1 MSTPYQQESP
11 DNPPAGWY
19 PDPYGQPM
27 TRYWDGNMWTDQ
39 TGPISGPVSGPVSA
53 PPLSQALASRV
64 LVDEYGNPVSPKSR
78 LAAALLCFFL
88 GVLGVHRF
96 YVGKI
101 GTGLLQ
107 LFTGG
112 GLGIWYLVDFVL
124 VVIGR
129 FRDAEGR
136 LLINW

>member
-1 MSTPYQQESP
+1 
-11 DNPPAGWY
+11 
-19 PDPYGQPM
+19 M